1 MKPIWD
7 IYFLRL
13 RLNVVTLLTKS
24 LVCSPVIKLLL
35 LHVAIQVSSSSALWV
50 GGGVWSATFFG
61 SFLISCYSYKRAL
74 PLPLFCVCVPRSY
87 GLVLWPGPCTFNN
100 AERRAQAHLYH
111 GLSAVV
117 HCACIKTKS
126 CSSILL
132 HLNRMYLFFV
142 RTRSLNHA
150 ARLCGSL
157 DVETTPVFV
166 HNSPRGCIIRNLW
179 CVRCFS
185 LSVCLLHSYSCE
197 FIFYFLSI
205 SLTYL
210 AV

>member
-24 LVCSPVIKLLL
+24 LVCSPTVIKL

-61 SFLISCYSYKRAL
+61 LFLISCYSYKRAL

-117 HCACIKTKS
+117 HCACIKTQS
-126 CSSILL
+126 HSSILL
-132 HLNRMYLFFV
+132 HLNLMYLFFV
-142 RTRSLNHA
+142 RRSIA
-150 ARLCGSL
+150 Q
-157 DVETTPVFV
+157 
-166 HNSPRGCIIRNLW
+166 
-179 CVRCFS
+179 
-185 LSVCLLHSYSCE
+185 SC
-197 FIFYFLSI
+197 S
-205 SLTYL
+205 SSMRRPT
-210 AV
+210 